1 MDSCSKFFIISFLA
15 CLLCGCG
22 GGDSS
27 SGGGVADTPA
37 PEPESTPQPTTMP
50 GEFAVDCLANVQVRR
65 NGTALVQNICSYSIN
80 VRQTN
85 SRFPQPSPVTEIPPG
100 QLVAVALGDDSTT
113 VGFGACR
120 SPSIPESSSPGF
132 FTCTDVPVQTKSA
145 TNAAPQSQSF
155 REFRE
160 VIFSQ

>member
-1 MDSCSKFFIISFLA
+1 MDSYSKLLIIAFSVCFFS
-15 CLLCGCG
+15 GCG

-27 SGGGVADTPA
+27 SGGGVEQAPVPA
-37 PEPESTPQPTTMP
+37 PTAPTTMP
-50 GEFAVDCLANVQVRR
+50 GEFATDCLANIQVRR

-100 QLVAVALGDDSTT
+100 QLVAVALGDDSTS

-120 SPSIPESSSPGF
+120 VPSIPESSSPGF

-145 TNAAPQSQSF
+145 TNTAQQPQNF